1 MDLSPV
7 KEKVLDVGDETN
19 QEVNELFRMNLS
31 QLIKSQ
37 EKL

>member
-1 MDLSPV
+1 M

-19 QEVNELFRMNLS
+19 QEVNEVFRMNLS